1 MSENQNLSENILN
14 RELKLYFF
22 LLEQENKFTIGE
34 LKLIQNTVNKLFYI
48 NSYYSRNNLVLNEK
62 YENALKVV
70 EVNDC
75 ESNQKSSK
83 RISHKKS
90 RIFSD

>member
-14 RELKLYFF
+14 GELKLFFF
-22 LLEQENKFTIGE
+22 LLQENAFIIDE

-48 NSYYSRNNLVLNEK
+48 NSYYSRNNLLLNEK

-75 ESNQKSSK
+75 ERNQKSSK

>member
-1 MSENQNLSENILN
+1 MSENQSFSENILN

-22 LLEQENKFTIGE
+22 LLEQENKFTIDE
-34 LKLIQNTVNKLFYI
+34 LKLIQNTVNKLFDI
-48 NSYYSRNNLVLNEK
+48 NSYYSKNNLLLNEK

>member
-22 LLEQENKFTIGE
+22 LLEQENAFIIDE
-34 LKLIQNTVNKLFYI
+34 LKLIQNTVNKLFYT
-48 NSYYSRNNLVLNEK
+48 NSYYSRNNLLLNEK

-83 RISHKKS
+83 RISHKKK
-90 RIFSD
+90 

>member
-1 MSENQNLSENILN
+1 MSENQNFSENILN

-48 NSYYSRNNLVLNEK
+48 NSDSRNNLSLNEK

>member
-1 MSENQNLSENILN
+1 MFENQNLSENILN
-14 RELKLYFF
+14 RELKLFF
-22 LLEQENKFTIGE
+22 LLEQENTFIIDE

-48 NSYYSRNNLVLNEK
+48 NSCYSRSNLLLNEK

-75 ESNQKSSK
+75 ERNQKSSK

>member
-14 RELKLYFF
+14 GELKLFF
-22 LLEQENKFTIGE
+22 LLEQENAFIIDE

-48 NSYYSRNNLVLNEK
+48 NSYYSRNNLLLNEK

-70 EVNDC
+70 EVSDC
-75 ESNQKSSK
+75 ESNQKPSK